1 MAAIA
6 TIRIVPAVFDH
17 AGIGHGKPTHLRQL
31 SLLTFV
37 IRSIL
42 PVKFSLLFFVAINV
56 TLLLDKS
63 PI

>member
-42 PVKFSLLFFVAINV
+42 PVKFSLL
-56 TLLLDKS
+56 LM
-63 PI
+63 